1 MKTTVIWFRQLSTAR
16 LCSLFML
23 MFILSLASQATMAHQ
38 LRFAYLQ
45 IQQTDTERYS
55 VLFKS
60 PLRGAG
66 QPTIKFP
73 SHCESLA
80 EKSTRV
86 IANASLR
93 QWEIQCPGGLVG
105 ERIAI
110 SGLSEQLPE
119 VLARLANLDGTSEV
133 SRMTVSA
140 PSFVVADQADALSVS
155 FSYFK
160 LGVEH
165 ILLGVDHL
173 LFVFALLLIVDR
185 GKRLLITITAFTV
198 AHSITLALATLN
210 IVHVPPAPVEAVIAL
225 SIVFVAREL
234 LRLQQGRPS
243 LTACKPWLVAFSFGL
258 LHGLGF
264 ASALREV
271 GLPHTHIPTALLFF
285 NIGVEAGQ
293 LLFVALIVIGW
304 RVLSNWKL
312 PQSFWIKR
320 VPPYAIGSIAMFWVF
335 ERLSAF

>member
-1 MKTTVIWFRQLSTAR
+1 MNRVRIGFRTLPTIGLR
-16 LCSLFML
+16 SLFML
-23 MFILSLASQATMAHQ
+23 MFILSLAPQATMAHQ

-45 IQQTDTERYS
+45 IDQTDTERYS

-60 PLRGAG
+60 PSRGAD
-66 QPTIKFP
+66 QPVIKFP
-73 SHCESLA
+73 SHCKSLV
-80 EKSTRV
+80 EQSTRV

-93 QWEIQCPGGLVG
+93 RWDIQCPGGLVG

-110 SGLSEQLPE
+110 AGLSEQLPA

-133 SRMTVSA
+133 ARMTVSES
-140 PSFVVADQADALSVS
+140 SFVVADQPDALSVS
-155 FSYFK
+155 RSYFK

-165 ILLGVDHL
+165 ILLGADHL
-173 LFVFALLLIVDR
+173 LFVFALLLIVDQGR
-185 GKRLLITITAFTV
+185 RLLITITAFTL
-198 AHSITLALATLN
+198 AHSITLALAALN
-210 IVHVPPAPVEAVIAL
+210 VVHVPPAPVEAVIAL

-234 LRLQQGRPS
+234 LRLQQGQPS
-243 LTACKPWLVAFSFGL
+243 LTARKPWLVAFSFGL

-271 GLPHTHIPTALLFF
+271 GLPQLHIPIALLFF

-293 LLFVALIVIGW
+293 LLFVAMILTGW
-304 RVLSNWKL
+304 RLLSKL
-312 PQSFWIKR
+312 KWPQNRWVKR
-320 VPPYAIGSIAMFWVF
+320 IPPYAIGSVAMFWVF

>member
-1 MKTTVIWFRQLSTAR
+1 MKRGLIGFRQLSITR
-16 LCSLFML
+16 LYSLFIL
-23 MFILSLASQATMAHQ
+23 MFILSLAPQAALAHQ

-55 VLFKS
+55 ILFKS
-60 PLRGAG
+60 PSRGAG
-66 QPTIKFP
+66 QPTIEFP
-73 SHCESLA
+73 GHCESTA
-80 EKSTRV
+80 EQSNRV
-86 IANASLR
+86 IANASLQQR
-93 QWEIQCPGGLVG
+93 EIQCPGGLVG

-110 SGLSEQLPE
+110 VGLSEQLPE
-119 VLARLANLDGTSEV
+119 VLARLTNLDGTSQV
-133 SRMTVSA
+133 ARMTVSES
-140 PSFVVADQADALSVS
+140 SFVVADQPDALSVS
-155 FSYFK
+155 LSYFK

-173 LFVFALLLIVDR
+173 LFVFTLLLLVKQ

-198 AHSITLALATLN
+198 AHSITLVLATLDV
-210 IVHVPPAPVEAVIAL
+210 VHVSPAPVEAVIAL

-234 LRLQQGRPS
+234 LRLQQGQPS
-243 LTACKPWLVAFSFGL
+243 LTARKPWLVAFSFGL

-271 GLPHTHIPTALLFF
+271 GLPKLHIPNALLFF

-293 LLFVALIVIGW
+293 LLFVAMIVTGW
-304 RVLSNWKL
+304 RLLSKL
-312 PQSFWIKR
+312 KWPQICWVKR

>member
-1 MKTTVIWFRQLSTAR
+1 MKTTGIRFRQLLATR
-16 LCSLFML
+16 LCSLCIL
-23 MFILSLASQATMAHQ
+23 MFILSLAPQATMAHQ

-45 IQQTDTERYS
+45 IHQTDIERYS
-55 VLFKS
+55 VLFKLPQPEAS
-60 PLRGAG
+60 W
-66 QPTIKFP
+66 PTIKFP
-73 SHCESLA
+73 SHCGSLV
-80 EKSTRV
+80 EP
-86 IANASLR
+86 IANASLQ
-93 QWEIQCPGGLVG
+93 QWEIQCPGGLAG
-105 ERIAI
+105 EKIAI
-110 SGLSEQLPE
+110 IGLSDQLPE
-119 VLARLANLDGTSEV
+119 VLARVENLDGTSAV
-133 SRMTVSA
+133 ARMTVSA

-160 LGVEH
+160 FGVEH

-173 LFVFALLLIVDR
+173 LFVFTLLLIVDR